1 MLTPQTSRAS
11 TSVGIAAVV
20 AALLAVGLVMV
31 ASAGARLD
39 GPIIEPRF
47 WRTAFG
53 RQLAFAVLGFLAML
67 ITACGTHRWFAW
79 RPGRRWQPVVMLFA
93 VTVLCLVATFVP
105 GLGVEKKG
113 AQRWVTLG
121 VAGLVFQPSELAKPV
136 LVLLMAALLAGRR
149 ARLHEFRRGL
159 LPAVIALAL
168 CAGLVGIED
177 FGTAGLLAGVG
188 GALLVVAGAR
198 MLHLA
203 LVAIPGLAAMVYL
216 IACEPYRVARLTTF
230 LNIWDDPRGAGY
242 HPVQSLITIAS
253 GGFAGRG
260 LGAGVQKYGYLPEAR
275 SDFIF
280 SVICEETG
288 LIGAGLVIGLY
299 AALLLLGWR
308 VVRMQRDPY
317 ARLVAF
323 GVTFLIVAQA
333 VINIAVV
340 TVCAPTKGISL
351 PLVSAG
357 GSGVFFLG
365 LAAGLLVSVAREA
378 EEASVLSVSAGV
390 DGDSAAEVPAG
401 AVTA

>member
-288 LIGAGLVIGLY
+288 ADRRGAGHRSLRRAAAARLAGGAHATRSVCPVGGVWGDVFDRGPGGDQHRGGDGLR
-299 AALLLLGWR
+299 AHQGNFSTADFRGRVGRVLLG
-308 VVRMQRDPY
+308 
-317 ARLVAF
+317 
-323 GVTFLIVAQA
+323 
-333 VINIAVV
+333 
-340 TVCAPTKGISL
+340 
-351 PLVSAG
+351 AG
-357 GSGVFFLG
+357 GGT
-365 LAAGLLVSVAREA
+365 AGLGRAR
-378 EEASVLSVSAGV
+378 SGGSIGIVGICW
-390 DGDSAAEVPAG
+390 G
-401 AVTA
+401 